1 LKATRLALA
10 VLLPALAAAPAS
22 AASTVPADRE
32 RFCGLVRA
40 CGLPEPTAW
49 CAGVRGRE
57 SYEDRRCA
65 EARRLEASGIDT
77 GSALGYRLF
86 QFLGHRHQIVYAI
99 SGEVRLSPSRLAF
112 LVDDLP
118 LAARLLSHFQKTRY
132 TAEYL
137 DGERRRFKGSRGSQ
151 LTTEAERILGSPAS
165 GRVEY
170 FGHGV
175 SQVGFWKLRGLALV
189 QVDFTPA
196 QGGQAVA
203 YRVRVVSSPANA
215 VVNAIMKLPL
225 FSALVKKYIRETL
238 EDITE
243 AAQKLQRA
251 GLAAGP
257 TQWTPD
263 EQRRLAAF
271 LKLP

>member
-1 LKATRLALA
+1 MTPLL
-10 VLLPALAAAPAS
+10 VLLLAAPAPPESS
-22 AASTVPADRE
+22 AHPPDRE

-65 EARRLEASGIDT
+65 EARRLEASGIAT
-77 GSALGYRLF
+77 GTTLGYRLF
-86 QFLGHRHQIVYAI
+86 QFLGHKHQVIYAADGQVQL
-99 SGEVRLSPSRLAF
+99 SPTRLSY
-112 LVDDLP
+112 LVEDLP
-118 LAARLLSHFQKTRY
+118 LAAKLLTHFQKTRY

-137 DGERRRFKGSRGSQ
+137 DAEHRRFKGSRGTQ
-151 LTTEAERILGSPAS
+151 LTTEAERILGSPGR

-189 QVDFTPA
+189 QVDLAPA

-203 YRVRVVSSPANA
+203 YKVRVVSSPGNA
-215 VVNAIMKLPL
+215 VVNAIMRLPL
-225 FSALVKKYIRETL
+225 FSALVRKYIRETL
-238 EDITE
+238 QDITE
-243 AAQKLQRA
+243 AAQKLQRS
-251 GLAAGP
+251 GLAAGS

-263 EQRRLAAF
+263 EQRKLSAF
-271 LKLP
+271 LRLP